1 MNSHGKQ
8 AGAWE
13 QRLHK
18 IISGGGYLAPE
29 LAANFNR
36 LGISIAQGY
45 GMSECSPKISSP
57 DWSRPDKSG
66 ICRKDRRPVPGAYR
80 GRRDPG
86 KKSFCYDGILQGA
99 GQDSRGDHRGRLAL
113 YR

>member
-1 MNSHGKQ
+1 MPEPGYGPSGCSYPAVPAYCDPYGAYGAKALYNKIAILSRQDTGRSMNSIKQEVLGK
-8 AGAWE
+8 
-13 QRLHK
+13 RLHK

-57 DWSRPDKSG
+57 DWSRPDKWH
-66 ICRKDRRPVPGAYR
+66 
-80 GRRDPG
+80 
-86 KKSFCYDGILQGA
+86 L
-99 GQDSRGDHRGRLAL
+99 
-113 YR
+113 